1 MCGNFNCSKNALIAL
16 NILYVMIGFLL
27 IGVGVYARAASIV
40 TNLPI
45 VGGILACGV
54 ILICI
59 SMLGL
64 AGAVKH
70 HQVMLFFYMIILF
83 MLFLIQFSIA
93 SSCLAVNSEQQQQ
106 FAEQGWK
113 TVPPVLRKQVQDSFL
128 CCGFNATSSTATN
141 SVAGVHMTDEPSCEL
156 INQECCADSS
166 DSQCQCQPCGPL
178 LEDKINYAFKL
189 CGGLGIFFS
198 FTEVLAVFLA
208 RRYRNQH
215 DPYHLA
221 PRAVFPH
228 NYLY

>member
-1 MCGNFNCSKNALIAL
+1 MCGGFTCSKNALIAL

-27 IGVGVYARAASIV
+27 IGVGVYARAASVV

-93 SSCLAVNSEQQQQ
+93 SSCLAVNAEQQQQ

-113 TVPPVLRKQVQDSFL
+113 TVPPNLREQVQEKFL
-128 CCGFNATSSTATN
+128 CCGFNATIENSN
-141 SVAGVHMTDEPSCEL
+141 SVVASNEPSCVEV
-156 INQECCADSS
+156 NKQCCM
-166 DSQCQCQPCGPL
+166 DSQDPKCHCGPCGPL

-215 DPYHLA
+215 DPCYLPA
-221 PRAVFPH
+221 RAVFPH
-228 NYLY
+228 NYQY

>member
-1 MCGNFNCSKNALIAL
+1 MCGGFTCSKNALIAL

-27 IGVGVYARAASIV
+27 IGVGVYARAASVV

-93 SSCLAVNSEQQQQ
+93 SSCLAVNAEQQQQ

-113 TVPPVLRKQVQDSFL
+113 TVPPKLRKQVQDSFR
-128 CCGFNATSSTATN
+128 CCGFNATTTPTTTSTTTITN
-141 SVAGVHMTDEPSCEL
+141 VNDEEPSCDL
-156 INQECCADSS
+156 INRECCADSK
-166 DSQCQCQPCGPL
+166 DPLCHCGPCGPL
-178 LEDKINYAFKL
+178 LEDKIDYAFKL

-198 FTEVLAVFLA
+198 FTEFVGVWLTV
-208 RRYRNQH
+208 RYRNQK
-215 DPYHLA
+215 DPRGLPSA
-221 PRAVFPH
+221 F
-228 NYLY
+228 L

>member
-1 MCGNFNCSKNALIAL
+1 MCGGFTCSKNALIAL

-27 IGVGVYARAASIV
+27 IGVGVYARAASVV

-93 SSCLAVNSEQQQQ
+93 SSCLAVNAEQQQQ

-113 TVPPVLRKQVQDSFL
+113 TVPKNLREQVQEKFL
-128 CCGFNATSSTATN
+128 CCGFNATTTTTSNTIIVNTN
-141 SVAGVHMTDEPSCEL
+141 EPSCD
-156 INQECCADSS
+156 IVNKQCCADSQ
-166 DSQCQCQPCGPL
+166 DPQCHCGPCGPL
-178 LEDKINYAFKL
+178 LEDKIDYAFKL

-215 DPYHLA
+215 DPCYLPA
-221 PRAVFPH
+221 RAVFPH
-228 NYLY
+228 NYQY

>member
-1 MCGNFNCSKNALIAL
+1 MCGGFTCSKNALIAL

-27 IGVGVYARAASIV
+27 IGVGVYARAASVV

-93 SSCLAVNSEQQQQ
+93 SSCLAVNAEQQQQ
-106 FAEQGWK
+106 FAEQGWN
-113 TVPPVLRKQVQDSFL
+113 TVPPQLRKQVQDNLL
-128 CCGFNATSSTATN
+128 CCGFNNTAPTPNIINNHVTS
-141 SVAGVHMTDEPSCEL
+141 TDEPSCDA
-156 INQECCADSS
+156 INRLCCADSK
-166 DSQCQCQPCGPL
+166 DPLCHCEPCGPL

-215 DPYHLA
+215 DPCYLPA
-221 PRAVFPH
+221 RAVFPH
-228 NYLY
+228 NYQY

>member
-1 MCGNFNCSKNALIAL
+1 MCGGFTCSKNALIAL

-106 FAEQGWK
+106 FAEQGWM
-113 TVPPVLRKQVQDSFL
+113 TVPKELRQQVQDSL
-128 CCGFNATSSTATN
+128 RCCGFNATGPSTAAA
-141 SVAGVHMTDEPSCEL
+141 VAPQEEPTCEL
-156 INQECCADSS
+156 INQQCCAGSTDP
-166 DSQCQCQPCGPL
+166 DCRCQPCGPL
-178 LEDKINYAFKL
+178 LEDKIDYAFKL

-215 DPYHLA
+215 DPCYLPA
-221 PRAVFPH
+221 RAVFPH

>member
-1 MCGNFNCSKNALIAL
+1 MCGGFTCSKNALIAL

-27 IGVGVYARAASIV
+27 IGVGVYARAASVV

-93 SSCLAVNSEQQQQ
+93 SSCLAVNAEQQQQ

-113 TVPPVLRKQVQDSFL
+113 TVPPNLREQVQQKFL
-128 CCGFNATSSTATN
+128 CCGFNATIDSTISTN
-141 SVAGVHMTDEPSCEL
+141 SVVASIEPSCVDV
-156 INQECCADSS
+156 NKQCCV
-166 DSQCQCQPCGPL
+166 DSQDPKCHCGPCGPL
-178 LEDKINYAFKL
+178 LEDKIDYAFKL

-215 DPYHLA
+215 DPCYLPA
-221 PRAVFPH
+221 RAVFPH
-228 NYLY
+228 NYQY

>member
-1 MCGNFNCSKNALIAL
+1 MCGGFTCSKNALIAL

-27 IGVGVYARAASIV
+27 IGVGVYARAASVV

-93 SSCLAVNSEQQQQ
+93 SSCLAVNAEQQQQ

-113 TVPPVLRKQVQDSFL
+113 TVPPNLREQVQEKFL
-128 CCGFNATSSTATN
+128 CCGFNDTIDHTASISNAVTVN
-141 SVAGVHMTDEPSCEL
+141 SDPSCEDV
-156 INQECCADSS
+156 NKQCCV
-166 DSQCQCQPCGPL
+166 DSQDPKCHCGPCGPL
-178 LEDKINYAFKL
+178 LEDKIDYAFKL

-215 DPYHLA
+215 DPCYLPA
-221 PRAVFPH
+221 RAVFPH
-228 NYLY
+228 NYQY

>member
-1 MCGNFNCSKNALIAL
+1 MCGGFTCSKNALIAL

-27 IGVGVYARAASIV
+27 IGVGVYARAASVV

-59 SMLGL
+59 SLLGL

-93 SSCLAVNSEQQQQ
+93 SSCLAVNSVQQQQ
-106 FAEQGWK
+106 FAEHGWK
-113 TVPPVLRKQVQDSFL
+113 TVPPQLRKQVQDSFL
-128 CCGFNATSSTATN
+128 CCGFNGTTT
-141 SVAGVHMTDEPSCEL
+141 SVANINSNTDDEEPSCEL
-156 INQECCADSS
+156 INRECCVNSKDPL
-166 DSQCQCQPCGPL
+166 CHCEPCGPL
-178 LEDKINYAFKL
+178 LEGKIDYAFKL

-215 DPYHLA
+215 DPSYLPA
-221 PRAVFPH
+221 RAVFPH
-228 NYLY
+228 NYQY